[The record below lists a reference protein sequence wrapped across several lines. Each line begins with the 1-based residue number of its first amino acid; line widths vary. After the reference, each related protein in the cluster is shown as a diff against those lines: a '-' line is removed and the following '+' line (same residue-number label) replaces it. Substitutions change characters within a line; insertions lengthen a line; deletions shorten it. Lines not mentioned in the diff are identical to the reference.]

1 MPLRVGAFEFVPG
14 PLPTLGAV
22 ALIVLTV
29 SLGNWQAARA
39 REKTALQA
47 LYEQRLREPAVPL
60 GAQIFID
67 NQTRDG
73 RAGVAVVT
81 PLRLA
86 SGDLVLVDRGWIG
99 RDAHYPAAPAVPVP
113 AGHVEVPG
121 VAVLPPRRY
130 LELGSATVT
139 GNVWQNLSIE
149 RIGATR
155 REPVLPFV
163 VAADTAPAS
172 LAVVRERP
180 DTGVERHVEYK
191 LTWYSLAVTTLITG
205 YLAEPLIARLLEP
218 AFAAMSLSKGV
229 SGGLA
234 LGLSLLIA
242 TSVSMVFGELVAQ
255 YLAVARPLE
264 TSRVVA

>member
-60 GAQIFID
+60 GARARGEDLLFRHVRAVGEYVADAQIFID
-67 NQTRDG
+67 NQIHDG
-73 RAGVAVVT
+73 RAGFAVVT

-191 LTWYSLAVTTLITG
+191 LTWYSLAVTTLV
-205 YLAEPLIARLLEP
+205 LW
-218 AFAAMSLSKGV
+218 
-229 SGGLA
+229 LA
-234 LGLSLLIA
+234 LNWRRRA
-242 TSVSMVFGELVAQ
+242 
-255 YLAVARPLE
+255 
-264 TSRVVA
+264 